1 MIEVSLAWVANAI
14 DGQISTTSVNEM
26 LIHSVSTDTRNLK
39 KGDLFIAL
47 VGANFNG
54 HDYIAKAIER
64 GASAVVASQV
74 VECPLPIIRVKD
86 TLKAL
91 GSLAAAVR
99 QAVNPKTIGI
109 TGSSGKTTVK
119 EMVASILAQ
128 KGKVLATKGNFNN
141 EVGVPLTLLELTHQ
155 HQFAVIEMGANHQ
168 GEIDY
173 TTMLSRPDAATI
185 VNAAPA
191 HLQGFGSL
199 FGVARAKSEI
209 FKGLNDAGVAVL
221 NTDSQFYEFWQ
232 GKSQQHTILTFSP
245 DTEAGDYHAT
255 DRFVNAEGS
264 GEFDLITPSG
274 KVAIRLRIPGAHNIG
289 NAVLAAAL
297 AMQVGAS
304 LENVQKGL
312 FEMQAV
318 LGRLNV
324 HKLGTNLRVIDDSY
338 NANVASVKAAIDLLV
353 NYKGPSIFVFG
364 DMGELGDQTQMYHQ
378 QIGEYAQQKG
388 VDALLSMG
396 QHSHHAS
403 QVLGQTGRHCDTI
416 AVLMQHL
423 TSLIDASIAAAK
435 VPVNILV
442 KGSRSAKME
451 RVVTAIEAQYRIE
464 KIQESDP
471 C

>member
-1 MIEVSLAWVANAI
+1 MIEVTLNWVAKAM
-14 DGQISTTSVNEM
+14 DGQISTQSVNNM
-26 LIHSVSTDTRNLK
+26 LINSVSTDTRTLQ

-47 VGANFNG
+47 VGDNFNG
-54 HDYIAKAIER
+54 HDYISKALER
-64 GASAVVASQV
+64 GASAVVVSQV
-74 VECPLPIIRVKD
+74 VECPLPLIRVD
-86 TLKAL
+86 NTLRAL
-91 GSLAAAVR
+91 GLLAAAVR
-99 QAVNPKTIGI
+99 NTVNPKTIGI

-119 EMVASILAQ
+119 EMVASILSQ

-141 EVGVPLTLLELTHQ
+141 EIGVPLTLLELNHK

-209 FKGLNDAGVAVL
+209 FKGLKDSGVAVL

-232 GKSQQHTILTFSP
+232 GKSNNHRIVTFSP
-245 DTEAGDYHAT
+245 ETEVGDYHAS
-255 DRFVNAEGS
+255 DVFINSDGCAEF
-264 GEFDLITPSG
+264 ELVTPSG
-274 KVAIRLRIPGAHNIG
+274 KVAIRLRVPGAHNIG

-304 LENVQKGL
+304 LNDVEKGL
-312 FEMQAV
+312 FEMRAV

-324 HKLGTNLRVIDDSY
+324 RNLSSQLRVIDDSY

-353 NYKGPSIFVFG
+353 TYSGPKILVFG
-364 DMGELGDQTQMYHQ
+364 DMGELGDQTQMYHK
-378 QIGEYAQQKG
+378 QIGEYADMQG
-388 VDALLSMG
+388 VDALLSIG
-396 QHSHHAS
+396 QFSHHAS
-403 QVLGQTGRHCDTI
+403 QVLSDTGKHCEDI
-416 AVLMQHL
+416 DALMRQL
-423 TSLIDASIAAAK
+423 TLLIDASISAHK
-435 VPVNILV
+435 TPVNILV

-451 RVVTAIEAQYRIE
+451 RVVQAIEAQYQAQQM
-464 KIQESDP
+464 QESNP